1 MGKQLLYALHCIV
14 RNKGRKIDEES
25 EEEQGISPT
34 ETI

>member
-1 MGKQLLYALHCIV
+1 MGKHLLYALHCIA
-14 RNKGRKIDEES
+14 RKKGREIDEES